1 VDPEDPVDGSLP
13 AGLIGSQADGLEIA
27 NGDDALVTFAQM
39 AQGMMGADE
48 MRGNVLV
55 AGIL

>member
-1 VDPEDPVDGSLP
+1 
-13 AGLIGSQADGLEIA
+13 LEIA